1 MRRGSRRRHR
11 LDSNHKAIELALR
24 KCGWQTINLSSIGG
38 ACPDLLVQ
46 RRGRMLL
53 VEVKTEN
60 GQVTPE
66 QMAFRL
72 DGWPVTII
80 RTVEEVLKLDSET
93 PA

>member
-46 RRGRMLL
+46 RNGQLRL
-53 VEVKTEN
+53 VEVKSAE

-72 DGWPVTII
+72 DGWPVVIVRSI
-80 RTVEEVLKLDSET
+80 EDALAKL
-93 PA
+93 AR